1 MFSSAMTFYPTPHST
16 PLCLF
21 FHYFLATFNALEA
34 IDLAKERRR
43 TREKRWER
51 CDYSFFFGLNMKFS
65 PLIKGL
71 HVQGLKTLAASYF
84 SVAK

>member
-1 MFSSAMTFYPTPHST
+1 MGT
-16 PLCLF
+16 LGLQ
-21 FHYFLATFNALEA
+21 L
-34 IDLAKERRR
+34 
-43 TREKRWER
+43 
-51 CDYSFFFGLNMKFS
+51 FFFGLNMNFS